1 MITTDCASS
10 DSKTRDGHRRPRHD
24 CALLFFSTSF
34 TDEQAT
40 QGHSPYVFFSCMALV
55 GASLL
60 PDSSS
65 KASMNRA
72 IPSTCCPRVGRYE
85 KQRPSRRTV
94 SQPVIVPSSWCSEGR
109 SVVATAGGRRGGKS
123 AVRARCR
130 STTATTNKGTAVR
143 LGLLAFAGHAS
154 RHGSMLRRGRRP
166 QKTRPPHQAAS
177 TLARHGQQRPL
188 RQVELATKL
197 VTHSRGLNIN
207 YFLDSSP
214 SSSETEN
221 QSLVSLTIDVYSINR
236 STNRLQY

>member
-72 IPSTCCPRVGRYE
+72 IPS
-85 KQRPSRRTV
+85 SRRATGWSQAPWPNTGRHTPRHVYRGDPTQTLEQSMMLCTPDGSV
-94 SQPVIVPSSWCSEGR
+94 SKRCDDKPLRFQPQRVAPSIVARILWAPACRCSCFILTN
-109 SVVATAGGRRGGKS
+109 SVNIWPRR
-123 AVRARCR
+123 A
-130 STTATTNKGTAVR
+130 N
-143 LGLLAFAGHAS
+143 AS
-154 RHGSMLRRGRRP
+154 R
-166 QKTRPPHQAAS
+166 
-177 TLARHGQQRPL
+177 L
-188 RQVELATKL
+188 RQVGSTPRPRPAGLPARSMAPESYPDTLCVAPRNL
-197 VTHSRGLNIN
+197 HSLQQ
-207 YFLDSSP
+207 SP
-214 SSSETEN
+214 W
-221 QSLVSLTIDVYSINR
+221 
-236 STNRLQY
+236 